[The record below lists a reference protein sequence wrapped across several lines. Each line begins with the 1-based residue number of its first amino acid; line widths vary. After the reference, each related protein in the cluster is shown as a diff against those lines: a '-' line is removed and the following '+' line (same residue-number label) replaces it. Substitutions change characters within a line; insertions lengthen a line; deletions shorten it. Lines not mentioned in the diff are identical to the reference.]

1 MNMQAR
7 LRTLP
12 LPISAIALLAAF
24 ALGMLDYN
32 GAGWLLFGLGALAW
46 IAFDGK
52 RLTRSDRH
60 GLTPAL
66 ALLAYPALAG
76 AQASAAVTFA
86 LAVHALVV
94 FLILMSRH
102 LASDLAQP
110 FSHQK
115 GISRSI

>member
-1 MNMQAR
+1 MNLQAR

-12 LPISAIALLAAF
+12 LPVSAIALIAAF
-24 ALGMLDYN
+24 ALGTLDYN
-32 GAGWLLFGLGALAW
+32 SAGWLLFGLGALAW

-52 RLTRSDRH
+52 RLTKSDRH

-94 FLILMSRH
+94 FLILLSRH
-102 LASDLAQP
+102 LAAT
-110 FSHQK
+110 
-115 GISRSI
+115 SRNRFLTKKA